1 MNLPKS
7 ETFFKGRDIY
17 YKGEGVPLIGSGNK
31 TGGGS
36 PPAQPRLEVSLHEPS
51 ENPMTSVVGVRQIA
65 LTFMKIKLFSIKENK
80 KKKKHNMRLT
90 FFNTYG
96 YTDENTYVDS
106 YDGKYCPTTEE
117 ELPKFETLDSFRNE
131 CGFTTSA
138 GIENRNKIGSDDAIA
153 TNGPG
158 TEAPTEYYSTY
169 ELPIPEPEPSNPGWV
184 ITYDLKNCHQKTYP
198 KPDIDEKYYTDG
210 TKVTIV
216 IQNDIYKEHNV
227 IDRLSINGMDVSPY
241 YKEGTLSYTIK
252 DGIHEDIEV
261 VAWFS
266 HKD

>member
-1 MNLPKS
+1 MN
-7 ETFFKGRDIY
+7 F
-17 YKGEGVPLIGSGNK
+17 
-31 TGGGS
+31 
-36 PPAQPRLEVSLHEPS
+36 
-51 ENPMTSVVGVRQIA
+51 
-65 LTFMKIKLFSIKENK
+65 
-80 KKKKHNMRLT
+80 T

-117 ELPKFETLDSFRNE
+117 ELPKFEPLDSFRNE

-169 ELPIPEPEPSNPGWV
+169 ELPIPEPEPEPSNPGWV
-184 ITYDLKNCHQKTYP
+184 ITYDLKNCHKKTDP
-198 KPDIDEKYYTDG
+198 GPDIDGKYYTDG
-210 TKVTIV
+210 TKLTI
-216 IQNDIYKEHNV
+216 IIINEDPETYKE
-227 IDRLSINGMDVSPY
+227 IDVLTINGVDVSSY
-241 YKEGTLSYTIK
+241 YDKGELRYDIK
-252 DGIHEDIEV
+252 GIHEDIKV
-261 VAWFS
+261 VARFS